1 MNGKMRVSIVA
12 TALNGSEVKPYLN
25 LVNTQKQFFFGHK
38 INLEKIYLI
47 QPHRKRC

>member
-25 LVNTQKQFFFGHK
+25 LVNTHK
-38 INLEKIYLI
+38 NNFLLRAQEDLILEKIYLI
-47 QPHRKRC
+47 QII